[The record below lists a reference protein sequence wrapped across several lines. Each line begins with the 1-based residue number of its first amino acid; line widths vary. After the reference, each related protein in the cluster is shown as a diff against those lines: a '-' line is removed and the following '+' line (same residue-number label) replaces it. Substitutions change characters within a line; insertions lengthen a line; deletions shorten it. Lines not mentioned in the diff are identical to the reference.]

1 MRFCFNELKSAQAAS
16 LLISLHGGKL
26 NYMVLIKLL
35 YLADRQTLLEHGYT
49 ITGDSFVSMP
59 RGPVL
64 SGIYDLITVGRYK
77 KITPWFRYIS
87 EPKNYEVKLA
97 EHAPSKKDELSK
109 YETQLLEEIYRRYGS
124 MDKWALVDLMHRLP
138 EWEDPK
144 GSSISIDPQTILRL
158 EGIAPEKIEQYIS
171 HAEEVCFLDNDPV

>member
-16 LLISLHGGKL
+16 LLISLHGGEL

-64 SGIYDLITVGRYK
+64 SRIYDLITVGRYK
-77 KITPWFRYIS
+77 TITPWFRYIS
-87 EPKNYEVKLA
+87 EPKNYKVRHA
-97 EHAPSKKDELSK
+97 EHAPSRRDELSK
-109 YETQLLEEIYRRYGS
+109 YETRVLQEIYKKYEA
-124 MDKWALVDLMHRLP
+124 MDKWDLVDLMHTLP

-144 GSSISIDPQTILRL
+144 GSSLPIDPQNILRL
-158 EGIAPEKIEQYIS
+158 EGIAPEKIEQFIS